1 MTLAYSHKPPGY
13 VEPLKADRLRT
24 WDDSSPYHKG
34 RPKRGPRGPG
44 SELPIVEKDID
55 WQNIPKIQ
63 EVTVHTMVK
72 GAIEDSAYL
81 HTAGILLQA
90 ITGIR
95 PTVHEAKHS
104 VANFGIRKG
113 KAIALS
119 CNLRGDGAYEFV
131 DKCINLVLPKIKDFP
146 GIKGSTG
153 DSSGNIGF
161 GFDKEGTILFPEVS
175 INYDVSRDDLGGMV
189 HNTDMLQSYPAKMI
203 PGFHVVIKTTATSD
217 RHARL
222 LMSALGMPFYG
233 KLID

>member
-1 MTLAYSHKPPGY
+1 MTLAYTHKPPGHIDPIKG
-13 VEPLKADRLRT
+13 ERLRT

-55 WQNIPKIQ
+55 WQNIPKIE

-72 GAIEDSAYL
+72 GAIDDSAYL

-90 ITGIR
+90 ITGVR
-95 PTVHEAKHS
+95 PTVHKAKHS
-104 VANFGIRKG
+104 VANFGIREG

-119 CNLRGDGAYEFV
+119 SNIRGDAAYEFV
-131 DKCINLVLPKIKDFP
+131 DKCINLVMPRIKDFP

-175 INYDVSRDDLGGMV
+175 VNYDVSCVRKSRLVCGSRGDEECANPCAIVVSCEDDSWISCCYQNYS
-189 HNTDMLQSYPAKMI
+189 HFRS
-203 PGFHVVIKTTATSD
+203 SC
-217 RHARL
+217 
-222 LMSALGMPFYG
+222 
-233 KLID
+233 